1 MFIPRKGE
9 PGNQIDRPG
18 QYVVYGWGRSY
29 FTHKLTAALDYYEAR
44 WEMRP
49 KTSEVEQELR
59 LRSGTHQ
66 VPVLHTP
73 ENWLIADTTP
83 LLRMLDARFPDR
95 AMFPDGPLGVLVHMV
110 EEYFDEWI
118 ARTTVHWRWNY
129 PENHEQLS
137 LDAAYGDP
145 ELARSIAEWGVK
157 VCRATGVSSQ
167 RQQEAAEQEYR
178 RILDAVAAQ
187 LEQTPYLLG
196 DRPCA
201 VDCIVLAGLRAHF
214 FHDPAPREALY
225 DAYPAVVAWVERD
238 AAQWGGEGS
247 LVPFPDSTAFARF
260 VLAEM
265 VETYQPYALG
275 NRRALSDGDRAF
287 VINVYDED
295 VSYLARPY
303 IEQSRKMVVDHI
315 ATGLTKADQGRVRA
329 WLGQVNLAPAF
340 AP

>member
-9 PGNQIDRPG
+9 PANQISRPD

-29 FTHKLTAALDYYEAR
+29 FTHKLTAALDYYNAK

-49 KTSEVEQELR
+49 KTAEVERELR

-73 ENWLIADTTP
+73 ENWMIADTTP

-95 AMFPDGPLGVLVHMV
+95 AMFPDGALGVLVHMV

-137 LDAAYGDP
+137 LDAAYGDS
-145 ELARSIAEWGVK
+145 ELASRIAEWGVK

-167 RQQEAAEQEYR
+167 QQQAAAEAEYR
-178 RILDAVAAQ
+178 RILDAVTTQ
-187 LEQTPYLLG
+187 LAQTPFLLG
-196 DRPCA
+196 SRPCA

-214 FHDPAPREALY
+214 FHDPAPRNALY
-225 DAYPAVVAWVERD
+225 DAYPAVVAWVEQD
-238 AAQWGGEGS
+238 AAQWHGEGN
-247 LVPFPDSTAFARF
+247 LELFPKATSFARF
-260 VLAEM
+260 VLGEM
-265 VETYQPYALG
+265 VGTYQPYVLG
-275 NRRALSDGDRAF
+275 NRHALEQGDRAF
-287 VINVYDED
+287 VINVYDEA

-303 IEQSRKMVVDHI
+303 IEESRRMIVDRI
-315 ATGLTKADQGRVRA
+315 AGDLTTVDQAAVRA
-329 WLGQVNLAPAF
+329 WLGEVGLEKAF
-340 AP
+340 AD